1 MLATLTRSP
10 RYRWYAFGA
19 VAIGTFGSVV
29 DYGSVSVAMPS
40 IATHFHTDIPSV
52 QWVVIGFAVA
62 IIALLLPMGRLADL
76 IGLKRVYIIGS
87 LVFIAG
93 AVAAGIAPNLPA
105 LVLARVVQGAGAAMT
120 QGTGMAIVVA
130 AFPPSERGKAIG
142 LIMTMVGTG
151 AIAGPALGGVLV
163 DALGWR
169 SVFFA
174 NIPIVALSVA
184 TGLAVLRTSREES
197 ASGNAG
203 RSRFDWLG
211 AAMSSGA
218 LVLFLVAITNAHRA
232 GWASPPI
239 LAVMGGVAALLA
251 AFVWWELQYASPM
264 LQLRFFRRRN
274 FSLGVSANFL
284 IFLGASAVL
293 FMTPFYLQNVLDYS
307 PRIAGLAVVPGAA
320 CMALVGPLSG
330 RLSDRFGW
338 RKFTV
343 GGLCLSVSGILI
355 LSQQTEGSSLLTVV
369 PALMLQSTGMGVFY
383 SPNTSSV
390 LSAVERESY
399 GVISAFLNLIRN
411 AGSVI
416 SIAAATAVVTATMG
430 SLGFEPSLDAVRGAT
445 GSGIEEAFTTGLKY
459 AYLTMVG
466 CLLLAMVISAL
477 PLDRA
482 LGQERGAT
490 SGEGD

>member
-10 RYRWYAFGA
+10 KYHWYAFGA
-19 VAIGTFGSVV
+19 VAIGTFASVV
-29 DYGSVSVAMPS
+29 DYGSVGVAMPS
-40 IATHFHTDIPSV
+40 IATHFRTDIPSV

-87 LVFIAG
+87 LVFIGG
-93 AVAAGIAPNLPA
+93 AVLSGFSPSLVM
-105 LVLARVVQGAGAAMT
+105 LVLSRIVQGAGAAMT

-151 AIAGPALGGVLV
+151 AIVGPALGGLLV

-174 NIPIVALSVA
+174 NIPIMVLSVG
-184 TGLAVLRTSREES
+184 TGLAVLRNRVEEGGPGARER
-197 ASGNAG
+197 GG
-203 RSRFDWLG
+203 FDWLG

-218 LVLFLVAITNAHRA
+218 LVLFLIAITNVHRS
-232 GWASPPI
+232 GWGSPLI
-239 LAVMGGVAALLA
+239 VAAMVGAAALLA
-251 AFVWWELQYASPM
+251 GFVWWELRNANPM

-274 FSLGVSANFL
+274 FFLGVSANFVT
-284 IFLGASAVL
+284 FLGSSAVL

-320 CMALVGPLSG
+320 LMAFVGPLSG

-338 RKFTV
+338 RKFTA
-343 GGLCLSVSGILI
+343 GGLCLSCCGIFI
-355 LSQQTEGSSLLTVV
+355 LSQQTENSSLLSVV
-369 PALMLQSTGMGVFY
+369 PALMLQSAGMGVFY
-383 SPNTSSV
+383 SPNSSSV

-399 GVISAFLNLIRN
+399 GVVSAFLNLIRN
-411 AGSVI
+411 AGNVI
-416 SIAAATAVVTATMG
+416 SIAAATAVVTITMG
-430 SLGFEPSLDAVRGAT
+430 SMGFEPSLDAVRGAT
-445 GSGIEEAFTTGLKY
+445 ESGVEEAFTQGLRY

-466 CLLLAMVISAL
+466 CLLTAMLISTL
-477 PLDRA
+477 PLNRPI
-482 LGQERGAT
+482 GRPSRGAAVK
-490 SGEGD
+490 EG